1 MAIWLGSGGGLRIER
16 MASSRMFAYVGPA
29 DVDVGSNRISVDR
42 VTQSLITGDL
52 VAIKRVDENG
62 QSVPEL
68 LDFVSASG
76 WSDGQQHSDG
86 QWYVNVDAVGGV
98 RLYSKWRESL
108 EGTIADAIQ
117 LSRPS
122 ERYRI
127 SLQTV
132 SAGGARCMAQ
142 TTSWVLN
149 TNRDVADITSRGEGF
164 QKQMATLVSGSG
176 ELECFFDAIPDAC
189 GEDSNYE
196 RSVYF
201 HQLALRQEIG
211 STFIGVFLL
220 KRSGTLPITVMEQ
233 YRERELFYKCECVI
247 TEVASE
253 VNTENILESKVQFV
267 TTGAIQLLYSF
278 PVDYLLQE
286 QPPNDKVL
294 QESDFG
300 IVLETPA

>member
-1 MAIWLGSGGGLRIER
+1 MAIWLGSSGGLRIER

-52 VAIKRVDENG
+52 VAIRRVDENG
-62 QSVPEL
+62 QPVSEL

-98 RLYSKWRESL
+98 RLYTSWRDSL
-108 EGTIADAIQ
+108 EGNIGDAIQ
-117 LSRPS
+117 LARPS

-132 SAGGARCMAQ
+132 SAGGARCVAQ

-149 TNRDVADITSRGEGF
+149 TNRDVADITSLGEGF

-176 ELECFFDAIPDAC
+176 ELNCFFDAISDAC
-189 GEDSNYE
+189 GEDSNFE

-267 TTGAIQLLYSF
+267 TTGQIQLLYSF

-286 QPPNDKVL
+286 PPSNDKVL